1 MTVTTLDGAAR
12 TLVRAARFCGTRV
25 LRPITGAAVP
35 GKSYFPY
42 VLVVTTD
49 DLPGYQVHAVL
60 GEVIVSLARTR
71 NAFAEGVKSLRGGAY
86 DPRAGEHLL
95 RWRTEAVSRLGQA
108 ARKRGANAVLGM
120 RFDHRDTGTLW
131 VELCAYGTAVVVTK
145 AAV

>member
-1 MTVTTLDGAAR
+1 MLIAGMSAS
-12 TLVRAARFCGTRV
+12 
-25 LRPITGAAVP
+25 
-35 GKSYFPY
+35 GKSYFLV

-49 DLPGYQVHAVL
+49 DLPGYHVHAVL

-86 DPRAGEHLL
+86 DPRAPQHLL
-95 RWRTEAVSRLGQA
+95 RWRTEAVAELGRA

-131 VELCAYGTAVVVTK
+131 VEMCAYGTAVVVTK
-145 AAV
+145 AVA

>member
-1 MTVTTLDGAAR
+1 VLLPVA
-12 TLVRAARFCGTRV
+12 GTS
-25 LRPITGAAVP
+25 VP
-35 GKSYFPY
+35 GKSYFHG

-86 DPRAGEHLL
+86 DPRAPQHLL
-95 RWRTEAVSRLGQA
+95 RWRTEAVAELGRA

-131 VELCAYGTAVVVTK
+131 VEMCAYGTAVVVTK
-145 AAV
+145 AVA